1 MIKSEENFKKLL
13 ENLLDEIGIRPELP
27 LKTEIDANIYTGERQ
42 KKTKKMTS
50 SVQDSVDDLRVCMKY
65 LLFDLDATRR
75 ENLYYKRL
83 LESKDF

>member
-1 MIKSEENFKKLL
+1 MINSEEKLKKLL
-13 ENLLDEIGIRPELP
+13 ENLLDEIGGCPELP
-27 LKTEIDANIYTGERQ
+27 PKIEAEAKICIGDQQKNTRKT
-42 KKTKKMTS
+42 TS
-50 SVQDSVDDLRVCMKY
+50 LIQYSIDDLRVYMKY

>member
-1 MIKSEENFKKLL
+1 MINSEEKLKKLL

-27 LKTEIDANIYTGERQ
+27 LKTEVEVEIYTGDQQ
-42 KKTKKMTS
+42 KKTKKTTS

>member
-1 MIKSEENFKKLL
+1 MENSEEKIRKML
-13 ENLLDEIGIRPELP
+13 ENLLDEIGIRPDMP
-27 LKTEIDANIYTGERQ
+27 LKIEAETKVCTSNRQ
-42 KKTKKMTS
+42 KQTKKETS
-50 SVQDSVDDLRVCMKY
+50 LVHDSVDDLRICMKY